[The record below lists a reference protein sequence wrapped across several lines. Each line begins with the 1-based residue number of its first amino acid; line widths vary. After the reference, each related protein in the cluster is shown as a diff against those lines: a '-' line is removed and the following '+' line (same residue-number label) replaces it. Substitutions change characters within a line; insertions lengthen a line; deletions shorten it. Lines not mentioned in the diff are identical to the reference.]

1 MSVTYDVGM
10 SPNTEAQQSRRA
22 DPPASAAAYDTRLA
36 TRIPRAIDRR
46 LRLFAVLARKPLAHV
61 LSDVLAQG
69 LPTDAELA
77 AQLQQRGSG
86 ANERS

>member
-1 MSVTYDVGM
+1 MPTTYDVGM
-10 SPNTEAQQSRRA
+10 SPNAEAHQSRRA
-22 DPPASAAAYDTRLA
+22 DLSGPVGAYDTRLA

-46 LRLFAVLARKPLAHV
+46 LRLFAVLTRKPLAHV
-61 LSDVLAQG
+61 LSDVLSQG

-86 ANERS
+86 HNDRS